1 MSIPALSGLPIQQ
14 SQPYLSTRKTDLAQ
28 LHGAL
33 QSGNLDNAKQAFQ
46 AILNLGKNGPFNG
59 TPFQNTQR
67 QQDFAAIG
75 QALQSGDLAGAR
87 QAFQALQQTFSKPKL
102 DPPPPVAAPSG
113 PVVSSNVN
121 FVA

>member
-33 QSGNLDNAKQAFQ
+33 QSGNLDNAKHAFQ

>member
-1 MSIPALSGLPIQQ
+1 MSIPALSGLPNQQ
-14 SQPYLSTRKTDLAQ
+14 AQAYFSTRKTDLSH

-46 AILNLGKNGPFNG
+46 AILNLGENGPFKNG
-59 TPFQNTQR
+59 TPFLNTQR

-87 QAFQALQQTFSKPKL
+87 QAFQALRQTFSTKVEPS
-102 DPPPPVAAPSG
+102 PPVAAPSG
-113 PVVSSNVN
+113 PVVSSNVS